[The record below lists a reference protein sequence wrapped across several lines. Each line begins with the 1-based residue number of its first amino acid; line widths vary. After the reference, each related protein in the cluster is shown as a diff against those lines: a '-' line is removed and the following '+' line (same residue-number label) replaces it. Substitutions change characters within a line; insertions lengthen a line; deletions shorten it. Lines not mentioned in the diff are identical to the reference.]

1 MRRNL
6 LIGALA
12 CCLAAV
18 VPGLAAAQ
26 SYPAKAIR
34 IIVPFPIGGGT
45 DLMSRIVA
53 EEMSKAFGVPV
64 IIDNVVGAGGTI
76 GARQA
81 ARAPADGYTLMS
93 GTPGTIVINPHLMA
107 QLGYDALRDFVAI
120 TQITGSPIFLII
132 NKDFPAT
139 SVQALIDMAHG
150 DPGGINYASAGVGS
164 ILHLSGEL
172 FAALAKVKMT
182 HVAYRGT
189 GPALLD
195 LVAGRVP
202 VMFNLV
208 QPDDPYV
215 KSGALKL
222 IAIGTSSPSPAY
234 PSLPTIAAT
243 VPGYESSTWLGLF
256 APTGTP
262 PAVIDRIYRTVAA
275 AIRQPA
281 IRARL
286 TTAGGEPM
294 GSSPAE
300 FTRFVAD
307 KYREMA
313 ELVKTANIPRL

>member
-6 LIGALA
+6 LITALA
-12 CCLAAV
+12 CGLVAM

-34 IIVPFPIGGGT
+34 MIVPFPIGGGT

-53 EEMSKAFGVPV
+53 DEMSKAFGVPV
-64 IIDNVVGAGGTI
+64 IVDNVVGAGGTI

-93 GTPGTIVINPHLMA
+93 GTPGTMVINPHLMA

-120 TQITGSPIFLII
+120 TQITGSPIFLIV

-139 SVQALIDMAHG
+139 SVQALVDMARR
-150 DPGGINYASAGVGS
+150 DPGGITYASAGVGS

-189 GPALLD
+189 GPALID

-222 IAIGTSSPSPAY
+222 IAIGTSSPSPAF
-234 PSLPTIAAT
+234 PSLPTIGAT
-243 VPGYESSTWLGLF
+243 VPGYDSSTWLGLF

-275 AIRQPA
+275 AVRQPA